1 MVAVLALLA
10 SAGWGG
16 GWRWTAGESADGGGR
31 RWERLARTV
40 GIDLLNLANP
50 ETIHPGSDN
59 VVNFCSKNGPGQ
71 KTQEGRPLPK
81 RTECACKKTQG
92 LMPSASRNHLK
103 VL

>member
-1 MVAVLALLA
+1 MAAVLALLA
-10 SAGWGG
+10 SAGRGG
-16 GWRWTAGESADGGGR
+16 GWRETAGESADGGGR

-40 GIDLLNLANP
+40 GIDLLTLASP

-59 VVNFCSKNGPGQ
+59 VVNFCSKSGPEQ

-81 RTECACKKTQG
+81 RTDCACKKTQD
-92 LMPSASRNHLK
+92 LMPSASRNRLK